1 MADMELNDLGF
12 KKAIQLRKEMDKHCV
27 LVGLPGRNSPMHKET
42 TVAKLGVIHE
52 FGSPAN
58 GIPARPFMAQ
68 TAQKHRRNTVELLKR
83 NAKAVLNRQQSPKQ
97 GLGRIGVVYEGYIK
111 DTIRNGDFVPNAPS
125 TVRMKGSSRPLID
138 TGLMRASVTSVV
150 ADDKAKGTV

>member
-1 MADMELNDLGF
+1 MADMKLNDRGF
-12 KKAIQLRKEMDKHCV
+12 KKAVRLREEMDKHCV
-27 LVGLPGRNSPMHKET
+27 LVGLPGRHSPMHKET
-42 TVAKLGVIHE
+42 TVAKLGVLHE

-58 GIPARPFMAQ
+58 GIPTRPFMAQ

-83 NAKAVLNRQQSPKQ
+83 NAKAVLNGQQSPKQ

-111 DTIRNGDFVPNAPS
+111 DTIRNGDFAPNAPS
-125 TVRMKGSSRPLID
+125 TVLMKGSSRPLID

-150 ADDKAKGTV
+150 ADSKAKGTV

>member
-1 MADMELNDLGF
+1 MADMELNDRGF
-12 KKAIQLRKEMDKHCV
+12 KKAMRLRKEMDKHCV

-68 TAQKHRRNTVELLKR
+68 TAQKRRRNTAELLER
-83 NAKAVLNRQQSPKQ
+83 NVKAVLNSSQSPKQ
-97 GLGRIGVVYEGYIK
+97 GLSRIGVVYEGYIK

-125 TVRMKGSSRPLID
+125 TVRLKGSSRPLID

-150 ADDKAKGTV
+150 ADGKAKGTV